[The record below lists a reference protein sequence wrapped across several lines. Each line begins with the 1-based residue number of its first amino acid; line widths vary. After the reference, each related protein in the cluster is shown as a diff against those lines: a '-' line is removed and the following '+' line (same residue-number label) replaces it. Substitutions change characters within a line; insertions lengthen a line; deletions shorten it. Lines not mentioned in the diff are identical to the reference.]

1 VWLSKYIAIGRTGFR
16 EAIAYRFDAVM
27 SLGTSLLYLLLYY
40 AIWSSIASSGSI
52 EGGLAQVM
60 AYLVVGQVVN
70 NTISMQPEDFI
81 GERVRQGTI
90 VNELKRPVSLRG
102 QMYMHELG
110 WSVFRLFSRGLPVL
124 IAGALFFGVTVPSP
138 LYLGAFCLAL
148 FFSLNL
154 MFAIG
159 YVTAMLVFWTKV
171 SWSIRMMR
179 NIVQNLFSGVLFP
192 LYLLPDGLATV
203 FNALPFQ
210 SMVDGPISIFTME
223 ATGQAAVMVLLKQM
237 GWFIVLLVLGEAAW
251 RYAKTKLTVQGG

>member
-1 VWLSKYIAIGRTGFR
+1 MFGKYIAIGRTGFR

-40 AIWSSIASSGSI
+40 AIWSSIASSGTI
-52 EGGLAQVM
+52 EGGLSQVM

-81 GERVRQGTI
+81 GERVRKGTI

-124 IAGALFFGVTVPSP
+124 IAGALFFGVAVPSP

-148 FFSLNL
+148 FLSLNL

-179 NIVQNLFSGVLFP
+179 GLVTSLFSGVLFP
-192 LYLLPDGLATV
+192 LYLLPDGLREV
-203 FNALPFQ
+203 FFALPFQ
-210 SMVDGPISIFTME
+210 AIVDGPVSVFLMRLSGTE
-223 ATGQAAVMVLLKQM
+223 VLFLYAKQI
-237 GWFIVLLVLGEAAW
+237 GWLVVILIIGEGLW
-251 RYAKTKLTVQGG
+251 RVAKTKLTVQGG